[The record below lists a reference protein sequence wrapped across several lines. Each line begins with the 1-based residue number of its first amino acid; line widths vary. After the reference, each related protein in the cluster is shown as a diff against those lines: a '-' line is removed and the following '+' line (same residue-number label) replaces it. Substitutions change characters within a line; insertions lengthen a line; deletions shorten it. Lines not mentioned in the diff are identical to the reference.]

1 MVHPTSHGKLLT
13 GWHMH
18 NSDSSRLPV
27 RALIFLAAPHRGMNV
42 DVLRSVVKN
51 EPPKQLIEELA
62 PDSPTLKEIN
72 VQFMEISRDIDILTC
87 LETLKTKTLV
97 WNVSGD
103 FSSEETKK
111 LELEGLVL
119 T

>member
-1 MVHPTSHGKLLT
+1 
-13 GWHMH
+13 
-18 NSDSSRLPV
+18 
-27 RALIFLAAPHRGMNV
+27 MNV

-97 WNVSGD
+97 WNVSGV
-103 FSSEETKK
+103 FSLEEAKK
-111 LELEGLVL
+111 LELKGLLL